1 MTYRD
6 LPPQPYSVAQAAH
19 VLGISQDTIRARIKD
34 GSLKGAFRAGRK
46 LWRVP
51 VASVDDYQARQSI
64 AAP

>member
-19 VLGISQDTIRARIKD
+19 VLGISQDTILAMVHD
-34 GSLKGAFRAGRK
+34 GRLKGAFRSGKR
-46 LWRVP
+46 LFRIP
-51 VASVDDYQARQSI
+51 VASVESYIQRQSI

>member
-19 VLGISQDTIRARIKD
+19 VLGLSPDSIRARIKD
-34 GSLKGAFRAGRK
+34 GTLRGAFRAGAK

-51 VASVDDYQARQSI
+51 VAAVEAYQARQTI